1 MGVEEDAC
9 IVAASYQSFGT
20 ETVVELWL
28 RAREG
33 HSTLLLVHGL
43 RPFLEIAVAG
53 KTANLPSDIEEKLE
67 KVRSIKG
74 VTSIHNPIEKW
85 TDLGIKPHW
94 KVEVKQP
101 WMITSGPK
109 IRDSIKALGGWTVT
123 SADIIFPQR
132 LLLDLDLG
140 PHIRWKGELLPKD
153 GDVIRDAGGRGQ
165 YPTDRVA
172 RCHIDDLRATEA
184 FAAPFVTFSFDLE
197 TSIES
202 GRILCAAAVV
212 EQNGQSETYRFRGDE
227 REMLEGLTRLVRESD
242 PDIITGYNIDNFD
255 LPKIK
260 ERMKA
265 LEDSKDQ
272 LTRASLAGW
281 GRIPITEEACKG
293 GVRGAPILAN
303 RQQNRKWTLSGR
315 CVMDAW
321 WEARMT
327 LRPKRET
334 LKFVSE
340 LLFPEREELRKMDV
354 DASRMDEEWASRPD
368 VVLDY
373 CAQDA
378 LLPIEILNAISATA
392 RKEALAAVG
401 KVPLETTIIGSTS
414 QWLDSLVIRLADRE
428 NIAVPMTRRGGKSDA
443 ITGGYVHDIEGGR
456 YPWVAVLDFK
466 SMYPSIMITNNICH
480 TTRVDNVDESTEVNE
495 SPSGTK
501 FLKKE
506 IREGLVP
513 RLLQDLMAQRDEH
526 KKQMKCAEDE
536 STRMFHNQM
545 QSAVKILMNTFY
557 GVFASAFYRFTH
569 PDIGSAITAWARS
582 NIKKI
587 IHALDQEGHPVVY
600 SDTDSV
606 FVSAPGEGKEALVE
620 FGQELASRFT
630 KEGAELEFEKGLSVF
645 FSHGAKKR
653 YVGRV
658 VWPEEDL
665 LIRGYEVRR
674 TDSFELLNRT
684 MMGTFERI
692 LDGDEEGAYKHV
704 IDLIRSVKA
713 GEVDVEDLII
723 SRSCKGKWD
732 SKNNEWEFDSV
743 YANPDGLPYVK
754 AARKRIARGLQ
765 FTPGM
770 KVSYIVTDAKN
781 GQTVEPWL
789 VAETDDPPPTPDWAF
804 YAERLARAMGR
815 ITEVYGWSKE
825 DLLKGSRQ
833 STLFSF

>member
-1 MGVEEDAC
+1 MPVEEEAC
-9 IVAASYQSFGT
+9 IVAASYQGFGSK
-20 ETVVELWL
+20 TVIELWL

-43 RPFLEIAVAG
+43 RPFLEIAVPG
-53 KTANLPSDIEEKLE
+53 KATELPDDIEERLE
-67 KVRSIKG
+67 MVRNVKD
-74 VTSIHNPIEKW
+74 VTHIHSPIDKW
-85 TDLGIKPHW
+85 TDLGTKPHW

-101 WMITSGPK
+101 YNVPK
-109 IRDSIKALGGWTVT
+109 IREALKTRWELS
-123 SADIIFPQR
+123 SADIVFPQR
-132 LLLDLDLG
+132 LLLEMDLG
-140 PHIRWKGELLPKD
+140 SHIRWSGELLPKE
-153 GDVIRDAGGRGQ
+153 GDIIREAGGRGL
-165 YPTDRVA
+165 YPTDHIA
-172 RCHIDDLRATEA
+172 HCHIDDLSRIDA
-184 FAAPFVTFSFDLE
+184 FAAPFITFSFDLE
-197 TSIES
+197 TSIET
-202 GRILCAAAVV
+202 GKILCAAAVV
-212 EQNGQSETYRFRGDE
+212 EQNGQSETHTFRGDE
-227 REMLEGLTRLVRESD
+227 REMLEGLTRLVRDSD

-255 LPKIK
+255 LPKVK
-260 ERMKA
+260 ERMQD
-265 LEDSKDQ
+265 LEERNDK
-272 LTRASLAGW
+272 LTRAILAGW
-281 GRIPITEEACKG
+281 GRIPITEESCKG
-293 GVRGAPILAN
+293 GVRGPPILAN
-303 RQQNRKWTLSGR
+303 RQQNRKWTLTGR

-354 DASRMDEEWASRPD
+354 DASRMDEEWAARPD
-368 VVLDY
+368 VVLEY

-378 LLPIEILNAISATA
+378 LLPIEILDAISATA
-392 RKEALAAVG
+392 RKEALASVG
-401 KVPLETTIIGSTS
+401 KVPLETAITGSTS

-466 SMYPSIMITNNICH
+466 SMYPSIMISNNICH
-480 TTRVDNVDESTEVNE
+480 TTRVDSSDETNEVNL

-501 FLKKE
+501 FLKKQV
-506 IREGLVP
+506 REGLVP
-513 RLLQDLMAQRDEH
+513 RLLEDLMAQRDEH
-526 KKQMKCAEDE
+526 KALMKDAKDD
-536 STRMFHNQM
+536 SIRMFHDQM

-569 PDIGSAITAWARS
+569 QDIGSAITAWARS

-587 IHALDQEGHPVVY
+587 IHALEEEGHPVVY

-606 FVSAPGEGKEALVE
+606 FVSAPEEGKDSLVK
-620 FGQELASRFT
+620 FGHELANRFT

-674 TDSFELLNRT
+674 TDSFDLLNQT

-704 IDLIRSVKA
+704 IGLIRSVKA
-713 GEVDVEDLII
+713 GDANVEDLII

-732 SKNNEWEFDSV
+732 SKKNEWDFSSV
-743 YANPDGLPYVK
+743 YANPDGLPYVQ

-770 KVSYIVTDAKN
+770 KVSYIVTDAKK

-789 VAETDDPPPTPDWAF
+789 VSETGDEPPIPDWLF

-815 ITEVYGWSKE
+815 ITEVYGWTAK
-825 DLLKGSRQ
+825 DLLLGSRQ
-833 STLFSF
+833 QTFDFF

>member
-1 MGVEEDAC
+1 MSAEEEAC
-9 IVAASYQSFGT
+9 IVAASYQSFGSK
-20 ETVVELWL
+20 TVVELWL

-43 RPFLEIAVAG
+43 RPFLEIAVRG
-53 KTANLPSDIEEKLE
+53 SSTDLPDDINERLE
-67 KVRSIKG
+67 KVRNVKD
-74 VTSIHNPIEKW
+74 VTLIHDPVDKW
-85 TDLGIKPHW
+85 TDKGTKPHW
-94 KVEVKQP
+94 KVEVRQP
-101 WMITSGPK
+101 YNVPK
-109 IRDSIKALGGWTVT
+109 IRETLRGYDWKVS

-132 LLLDLDLG
+132 LLLELDLG
-140 PHIRWKGELLPKD
+140 PHIAWKGELLPSD
-153 GDVIRDAGGRGQ
+153 GDAIQDAGGRGL
-165 YPTDRVA
+165 YPTNRVA
-172 RCHIDDLRATEA
+172 RCNIEDLRSIDA
-184 FAAPFVTFSFDLE
+184 FAAPLITFSFDLE

-202 GRILCAAAVV
+202 GHILCAAAVIQ
-212 EQNGQSETYRFRGDE
+212 QNGKSETHTFRGDE
-227 REMLEGLTRLVRESD
+227 RKMLEDLTRLVRDSD

-260 ERMKA
+260 ERMEE
-265 LEDSKDQ
+265 LEDGNDKLS
-272 LTRASLAGW
+272 RAILAGW
-281 GRIPITEEACKG
+281 GRVPVTEEACKG
-293 GVRGAPILAN
+293 GRRGAPIIPN
-303 RQQNRKWTLSGR
+303 RQQNRKWTLTGR

-340 LLFPEREELRKMDV
+340 LLFPDREELRKMDV
-354 DASRMDEEWASRPD
+354 DSSRMDEEWAARPD
-368 VVLDY
+368 VVLEY

-378 LLPIEILNAISATA
+378 LLPIEILDAISATA

-401 KVPLETTIIGSTS
+401 KVPLETAIIGTTS
-414 QWLDSLVIRLADRE
+414 QWVDSLVIRLADRE

-443 ITGGYVHDIEGGR
+443 ITGGYVHEVKGGR
-456 YPWVAVLDFK
+456 EEWIAILDFK
-466 SMYPSIMITNNICH
+466 SMYPSIMISNNICY
-480 TTRVDNVDESTEVNE
+480 TTRVDNDYTSTEVHQ

-513 RLLQDLMAQRDEH
+513 RLLEDLMGQRDHH
-526 KKQMKCAEDE
+526 KAMMKGATDD
-536 STRMFHNQM
+536 SKRLFHDQM
-545 QSAVKILMNTFY
+545 QFAVKILMNTFY

-569 PDIGSAITAWARS
+569 QDIGSAITAWARS

-587 IHALDQEGHPVVY
+587 ISDLEEEGHPVVY
-600 SDTDSV
+600 SDTDSI
-606 FVSAPGEGKEALVE
+606 FVSSPEEGKDALVD
-620 FGQELASRFT
+620 FGHELANRFT

-674 TDSFELLNRT
+674 TDSFDLLNKT

-692 LDGDEEGAYKHV
+692 LDGDEEGAYQHV
-704 IDLIRSVKA
+704 ISLIRSVKA
-713 GEVDVEDLII
+713 GEADVADLIL
-723 SRSCKGKWD
+723 SRSCKGKVLKD
-732 SKNNEWEFDSV
+732 GTVDFSV
-743 YANPDGLPYVK
+743 YSNPDGLPYVQ
-754 AARKRIARGLQ
+754 AAKKRIARGLP

-770 KVSYIVTDAKN
+770 KVSYIVTAAK
-781 GQTVEPWL
+781 GVDGRQTVEPWL
-789 VAETDDPPPTPDWAF
+789 VAETGDAPPVPDWSF

-815 ITEVYGWSKE
+815 ITEVYGWSKK
-825 DLLKGSRQ
+825 DLLLGSRQ
-833 STLFSF
+833 QTFDFF

>member
-1 MGVEEDAC
+1 MSAEEEAC
-9 IVAASYQSFGT
+9 IVAASYQGFGSQ
-20 ETVVELWL
+20 TVVELWL

-43 RPFLEIAVAG
+43 RPFLEIAVIG
-53 KTANLPSDIEEKLE
+53 KTGDLPTDIEERLE
-67 KVRSIKG
+67 KVRKVKD
-74 VTSIHNPIEKW
+74 VTLIHSPVDKW
-85 TDLGIKPHW
+85 TDLGTKPHW

-101 WMITSGPK
+101 YNVPK
-109 IRDSIKALGGWTVT
+109 IRDALKSDGWVVT
-123 SADIIFPQR
+123 SADIVFPQR
-132 LLLDLDLG
+132 LLLDLNLG
-140 PHIRWKGELLPKD
+140 PHIAWKGDLLPKD
-153 GDVIRDAGGRGQ
+153 GDAIRDAGGRGL
-165 YPTDRVA
+165 YPTDQVA
-172 RCHIDDLRATEA
+172 RCHIDDLRAIEA
-184 FAAPFVTFSFDLE
+184 FAAPLVTFSFDLE
-197 TSIES
+197 TSIET

-212 EQNGQSETYRFRGDE
+212 EQNGESETHTFRGDE
-227 REMLEGLTRLVRESD
+227 REMLEGLTRLVRDSD

-260 ERMKA
+260 ERMEE
-265 LEDSKDQ
+265 LEDSKDR
-272 LTRASLAGW
+272 LTRAMLAGW
-281 GRIPITEEACKG
+281 GRVPVTEEACKG
-293 GVRGAPILAN
+293 SRRGAPILAN

-354 DASRMDEEWASRPD
+354 DASRMDEEWAARPD
-368 VVLDY
+368 VVLEY

-378 LLPIEILNAISATA
+378 LLPIEILDAISATA

-401 KVPLETTIIGSTS
+401 MVPLETAIIGSTS

-480 TTRVDNVDESTEVNE
+480 TTRVDSTDDSSEVNQ

-506 IREGLVP
+506 VREGLVP

-526 KKQMKCAEDE
+526 KALMKSAEDD
-536 STRMFHNQM
+536 STRMFHDQM

-587 IHALDQEGHPVVY
+587 IHALDEEGHPVVY

-606 FVSAPGEGKEALVE
+606 FVSAPDEGNDALIS
-620 FGQELASRFT
+620 FGHELAARFT

-674 TDSFELLNRT
+674 TDSFDLLNRT

-704 IDLIRSVKA
+704 INLIRSVKA
-713 GEVDVEDLII
+713 GEVEVVDLIL
-723 SRSCKGKWD
+723 SRSCKGKVLKD
-732 SKNNEWEFDSV
+732 GTVDFSV
-743 YANPDGLPYVK
+743 YSNPDGLPYVQ
-754 AARKRIARGLQ
+754 AARKRIARGLP

-770 KVSYIVTDAKN
+770 KVSYIVTAAKDEN
-781 GQTVEPWL
+781 GRQAVEPWL
-789 VAETDDPPPTPDWAF
+789 VAETGDAPPIPDWSF

-815 ITEVYGWSKE
+815 ITEVYGWSDK
-825 DLLKGSRQ
+825 DLLLGSRQ
-833 STLFSF
+833 QTFDFF

>member
-1 MGVEEDAC
+1 MSAEEEAC
-9 IVAASYQSFGT
+9 IVATSYQPFGSQ
-20 ETVVELWL
+20 TVVELWL

-43 RPFLEIAVAG
+43 RPFLEIAVLG
-53 KTANLPSDIEEKLE
+53 KTAELPIDIEERLE
-67 KVRSIKG
+67 KVRNVKD
-74 VTSIHNPIEKW
+74 VTLIHSPVDKW

-101 WMITSGPK
+101 YNVPK
-109 IRDSIKALGGWTVT
+109 IREALKAEGWIVS

-140 PHIRWKGELLPKD
+140 PHIAWKGQLLPKD
-153 GDVIRDAGGRGQ
+153 GDAIRDAGGRGL
-165 YPTDRVA
+165 YPTDQVA
-172 RCHIDDLRATEA
+172 RCHIDDLQNVEA
-184 FAAPFVTFSFDLE
+184 FAAPFITFSFDLE
-197 TSIES
+197 TSIET

-212 EQNGQSETYRFRGDE
+212 QQNGQSETHTFRGDE
-227 REMLEGLTRLVRESD
+227 REMMEGLTRLVRDSD

-255 LPKIK
+255 LPRIK
-260 ERMKA
+260 ERMEE
-265 LEDSKDQ
+265 LEDRKDR
-272 LTRASLAGW
+272 LTKAALAGW
-281 GRIPITEEACKG
+281 ARVPITEDACKG
-293 GVRGAPILAN
+293 SRNRGPQILAH
-303 RQQNRKWTLSGR
+303 RQLNRKWTLTGR

-340 LLFPEREELRKMDV
+340 LLFPDREELRKMDV
-354 DASRMDEEWASRPD
+354 DASRMDEEWAARPD
-368 VVLDY
+368 VVLEY

-378 LLPIEILNAISATA
+378 LLPIEILDAISATA

-401 KVPLETTIIGSTS
+401 MVPLETAIIGSTS

-480 TTRVDNVDESTEVNE
+480 TTRVDNSDETTEVNQ

-506 IREGLVP
+506 VREGLVP
-513 RLLQDLMAQRDEH
+513 RLLQDLMSQRDEH
-526 KKQMKCAEDE
+526 KALMKNAQDA
-536 STRMFHNQM
+536 SVRMFHDQM

-569 PDIGSAITAWARS
+569 QDIGSAITAWARS

-587 IHALDQEGHPVVY
+587 IYALEEEGHPVVY

-606 FVSAPGEGKEALVE
+606 FVSAPEEGKETLVS
-620 FGQELASRFT
+620 FGHELANRFT

-658 VWPEEDL
+658 IWPEEEL

-674 TDSFELLNRT
+674 TDSFDLLNKT
-684 MMGTFERI
+684 MMGTFEKI
-692 LDGDEEGAYKHV
+692 LDGDEDEACKQV
-704 IDLIRSVKA
+704 IGLIRSVKA
-713 GEVDVEDLII
+713 GEVDVADLII
-723 SRSCKGKWD
+723 SRSCKGKVLKD
-732 SKNNEWEFDSV
+732 GTVDFSV
-743 YANPDGLPYVK
+743 YSNPDGLPYVQ

-770 KVSYIVTDAKN
+770 KVSYIVTDAKKRPL
-781 GQTVEPWL
+781 TVEPWL
-789 VAETDDPPPTPDWAF
+789 VAETGDAPPVPDWSF

-815 ITEVYGWSKE
+815 ITEVYGWSDK
-825 DLLKGSRQ
+825 DLLLGSRQ
-833 STLFSF
+833 QTFNFF

>member
-1 MGVEEDAC
+1 MSAEEEAC
-9 IVAASYQSFGT
+9 IVAASYQSFGSQ
-20 ETVVELWL
+20 TVVELWL

-43 RPFLEIAVAG
+43 RPFLEIAVRG
-53 KTANLPSDIEEKLE
+53 SSTDLPDDIEERLDNVR
-67 KVRSIKG
+67 KVKD
-74 VTSIHNPIEKW
+74 VTLIHDPVDKW
-85 TDLGIKPHW
+85 TDKGTKPHW
-94 KVEVKQP
+94 KVEVRQP
-101 WMITSGPK
+101 YNVPK
-109 IRDSIKALGGWTVT
+109 IREALKTNWKVS

-140 PHIRWKGELLPKD
+140 PHIAWKGELLPSD
-153 GDVIRDAGGRGQ
+153 GDAIRDAGGRGL
-165 YPTDRVA
+165 YPTDQVA
-172 RCHIDDLRATEA
+172 RCTIEDLRAIDA
-184 FAAPFVTFSFDLE
+184 FAAPFITFSFDLE

-202 GRILCAAAVV
+202 GHILCAAAVI
-212 EQNGQSETYRFRGDE
+212 EQNGKSETHTFRGDE
-227 REMLEGLTRLVRESD
+227 REMLEGLTRLVRDSD

-255 LPKIK
+255 LPRIK
-260 ERMKA
+260 ERMEA
-265 LEDSKDQ
+265 LEDRNDKLS
-272 LTRASLAGW
+272 RAILAGW
-281 GRIPITEEACKG
+281 GRIPITEGACKG
-293 GVRGAPILAN
+293 GGRRGPPIMAN
-303 RQQNRKWTLSGR
+303 RQQNRKWTLTGR

-354 DASRMDEEWASRPD
+354 DASRMDEEWAARPD
-368 VVLDY
+368 VVLEY

-378 LLPIEILNAISATA
+378 LLPIEILNAISATV

-401 KVPLETTIIGSTS
+401 KVPLETSIGGSTS

-428 NIAVPMTRRGGKSDA
+428 NVAVPTTRRGGKSDA
-443 ITGGYVHDIEGGR
+443 ITGGYVHEVTGGR
-456 YPWVAVLDFK
+456 YPWIAVLDFK
-466 SMYPSIMITNNICH
+466 SMYPSIMISNNICY
-480 TTRVDNVDESTEVNE
+480 TTRVDNDYTSTEVHE
-495 SPSGTK
+495 SPSHTK

-513 RLLQDLMAQRDEH
+513 RLLEDLMTQRDHH
-526 KKQMKCAEDE
+526 KAMMKSVTDE
-536 STRMFHNQM
+536 SERLFHDQM
-545 QSAVKILMNTFY
+545 QYAVKILMNTFY

-569 PDIGSAITAWARS
+569 PDIGSAITAWARF

-587 IHALDQEGHPVVY
+587 INTLDEEGHPVVY
-600 SDTDSV
+600 SDTDSI
-606 FVSAPGEGKEALVE
+606 FVSSPEEGKEALVA
-620 FGQELASRFT
+620 FGHELANRFT

-658 VWPEEDL
+658 VWPEEEL

-674 TDSFELLNRT
+674 TDSFDLLNTT

-704 IDLIRSVKA
+704 ISLIRSVKD
-713 GEVDVEDLII
+713 GEVDVAELIL
-723 SRSCKGKWD
+723 SRSCKGKVLKD
-732 SKNNEWEFDSV
+732 GTVDFSV
-743 YANPDGLPYVK
+743 YSNPDGLPYVQ
-754 AARKRIARGLQ
+754 AAKKRIARGLP

-770 KVSYIVTDAKN
+770 KVSYIVTAAK
-781 GQTVEPWL
+781 GEDGRQTVEPWL
-789 VAETDDPPPTPDWAF
+789 VAETGDPPPVPDWSF

-815 ITEVYGWSKE
+815 ITEVYGWKKE
-825 DLLKGSRQ
+825 DLLLGSRQ
-833 STLFSF
+833 QTFDFF

>member
-1 MGVEEDAC
+1 MSAEEEAC
-9 IVAASYQSFGT
+9 IVSASYQGFGSK
-20 ETVVELWL
+20 TVVELWL
-28 RAREG
+28 RARAG

-43 RPFLEIAVAG
+43 RPFLEIATMGSAEV
-53 KTANLPSDIEEKLE
+53 PSPDLEERLE
-67 KVRSIKG
+67 KARKVKD
-74 VTSIHNPIEKW
+74 VTLIHPPVDKW
-85 TDLGIKPHW
+85 TDLGTKPHW

-101 WMITSGPK
+101 YNVPK
-109 IRDSIKALGGWTVT
+109 IRDSLKSDGWMVS
-123 SADIIFPQR
+123 SADIVFPQR

-140 PHIRWKGELLPKD
+140 PHIAWKGELLPKD
-153 GDVIRDAGGRGQ
+153 GDAIRDAGGRGL
-165 YPTDRVA
+165 YPTDQVA
-172 RCHIDDLRATEA
+172 SCHIDDLRAIEA

-212 EQNGQSETYRFRGDE
+212 EQNGESETHTFKGDE
-227 REMLEGLTRLVRESD
+227 REMLEGLTRLVRDSD

-260 ERMKA
+260 ERMEE
-265 LEDSKDQ
+265 LEDSKDR
-272 LTRASLAGW
+272 LTKAALAGW
-281 GRIPITEEACKG
+281 GRIPITEGACKG
-293 GVRGAPILAN
+293 GVRGPPILAN
-303 RQQNRKWTLSGR
+303 RQQNRKWNLSGR
-315 CVMDAW
+315 CIMDAW

-340 LLFPEREELRKMDV
+340 LLFPDREELRKMDV
-354 DASRMDEEWASRPD
+354 DASRMDEEWAARPD
-368 VVLDY
+368 VVLEY

-378 LLPIEILNAISATA
+378 LLPIEILDAISATA

-401 KVPLETTIIGSTS
+401 MVPLETAIIGSTS

-428 NIAVPMTRRGGKSDA
+428 NIAVPMTNRRGKSDA

-456 YPWVAVLDFK
+456 YPWVAILDFK

-480 TTRVDNVDESTEVNE
+480 TTRVDSTDESSEVNE

-506 IREGLVP
+506 VREGLVP
-513 RLLQDLMAQRDEH
+513 RLLQDLMAQRDQH
-526 KKQMKCAEDE
+526 KALMKSADDN
-536 STRMFHNQM
+536 STRMFHDQM

-587 IHALDQEGHPVVY
+587 IHALEEEGHPVVY

-606 FVSAPGEGKEALVE
+606 FVSAPDEGKDALVS
-620 FGQELASRFT
+620 FGHELAARFT

-674 TDSFELLNRT
+674 TDSFDLLNKT
-684 MMGTFERI
+684 MMSTFERI

-704 IDLIRSVKA
+704 IGLIRSVKA
-713 GEVDVEDLII
+713 GESNVEDLII

-732 SKNNEWEFDSV
+732 SKKNEWDFHSV
-743 YANPDGLPYVK
+743 YANPDGLPYVQ

-770 KVSYIVTDAKN
+770 KVSYIVTDAKK

-789 VAETDDPPPTPDWAF
+789 VAETGDAPPVPDWSF

-815 ITEVYGWSKE
+815 ITEVYGWSSK
-825 DLLKGSRQ
+825 DLLLGSRQ
-833 STLFSF
+833 QTFDFF

>member
-1 MGVEEDAC
+1 MSVEEEAC
-9 IVAASYQSFGT
+9 IVATSYQGSGSQ
-20 ETVVELWL
+20 TVIELWL

-43 RPFLEIAVAG
+43 RPFFEIALPG
-53 KTANLPSDIEEKLE
+53 KTAELPGDLEERLSIVREVKDITL
-67 KVRSIKG
+67 
-74 VTSIHNPIEKW
+74 IHEPVEKW
-85 TDLGIKPHW
+85 TDLGTKLHW
-94 KVEVKQP
+94 KVEVRQP
-101 WMITSGPK
+101 YNVPK
-109 IRDSIKALGGWTVT
+109 IRDTVKALGWEVS
-123 SADIIFPQR
+123 SADIVFPQR

-140 PHIRWKGELLPKD
+140 PHIAWSGELLPKE
-153 GDVIRDAGGRGQ
+153 GDMIRDAGGRGL
-165 YPTDRVA
+165 YPTDQVA
-172 RCHIDDLRATEA
+172 RCHIDDLRTIDA
-184 FAAPFVTFSFDLE
+184 FAAPFITFSFDLE

-202 GRILCAAAVV
+202 GKILCAAAVV
-212 EQNGQSETYRFRGDE
+212 EQNGKSETHTFRGDE
-227 REMLEGLTRLVRESD
+227 REMLEGLTRLVRDSD

-260 ERMKA
+260 ERMEA
-265 LEDSKDQ
+265 LEDRKDR
-272 LTRASLAGW
+272 LTRAILAGW
-281 GRIPITEEACKG
+281 GRVPATEEACKG
-293 GVRGAPILAN
+293 GGMRGAPIVPN
-303 RQQNRKWTLSGR
+303 RQQNRRWTLTGR

-368 VVLDY
+368 VVLQY

-378 LLPIEILNAISATA
+378 LLPIEILDAISAIA

-401 KVPLETTIIGSTS
+401 KVPLETAIIGTTS
-414 QWLDSLVIRLADRE
+414 QWLDSLVIRLADSE

-466 SMYPSIMITNNICH
+466 SMYPSIMISNNICH
-480 TTRVDNVDESTEVNE
+480 TTRVDTSDESSEVNQ

-501 FLKKE
+501 FLRKSV
-506 IREGLVP
+506 REGLVP
-513 RLLQDLMAQRDEH
+513 RLLEDLMAQRDEH
-526 KKQMKCAEDE
+526 KALMKSASDE
-536 STRMFHNQM
+536 STRMFHDQM

-587 IHALDQEGHPVVY
+587 IHALGEEGHPVVY

-606 FVSAPGEGKEALVE
+606 FVSAPEEGKDSLVK
-620 FGQELASRFT
+620 FGHELAGRFT

-674 TDSFELLNRT
+674 TDSFDLLNNT

-692 LDGDEEGAYKHV
+692 LDGDENGAVNHV
-704 IDLIRSVKA
+704 LGLIKSVKA
-713 GEVDVEDLII
+713 GDVEVSDLII
-723 SRSCKGKWD
+723 SRSCKGKVLKD
-732 SKNNEWEFDSV
+732 GTVDFTAV
-743 YANPDGLPYVK
+743 YANPDGLPYVQ
-754 AARKRIARGLQ
+754 AARKRIGRGLQ

-770 KVSYIVTDAKN
+770 KVSYIVTESRKRPL
-781 GQTVEPWL
+781 TVEPWL
-789 VAETDDPPPTPDWAF
+789 VAETGDAPPEPDWNF

-815 ITEVYGWSKE
+815 ITETYGWSAD

-833 STLFSF
+833 QTLFSF

>member
-1 MGVEEDAC
+1 MSQDGEGC
-9 IVAASYQSFGT
+9 IVAASYQGSGK
-20 ETVVELWL
+20 ETVVELWV

-33 HSTLLLVHGL
+33 HSVVLLVHGL
-43 RPFLEIAVAG
+43 RPFLEIAIPG
-53 KTANLPSDIEEKLE
+53 KSVEVPSDISGRLNL
-67 KVRSIKG
+67 VSALAD
-74 VTSIHNPIEKW
+74 VTEISGPVEKW
-85 TDLGIKPHW
+85 TESGMKPHW
-94 KVEVKQP
+94 RVEVTQP
-101 WMITSGPK
+101 YTVPK
-109 IRDSIKALGGWTVT
+109 LRKRLESEWEIS

-140 PHIRWKGELLPKD
+140 PHIGWSGELLEKD
-153 GDVIRDAGGRGQ
+153 GDAIREAGGQGL
-165 YPTDRVA
+165 YPTNQVV
-172 RCHIDDLRATEA
+172 RCGIDDLCSIDA

-202 GRILCAAAVV
+202 GHILCAAAVV
-212 EQNGQSETYRFRGDE
+212 EQNGKSETHTFQGDE

-260 ERMKA
+260 ERMEA
-265 LEDSKDQ
+265 LEDRKDRF
-272 LTRASLAGW
+272 TRAALAGW
-281 GRIPITEEACKG
+281 GRIPITEGACKG
-293 GVRGAPILAN
+293 SSRGPPILAN
-303 RQQNRKWTLSGR
+303 RQQNRKWRLTGR

-354 DASRMDEEWASRPD
+354 DASRMDEEWAARPD
-368 VVLDY
+368 VVLEY

-378 LLPIEILNAISATA
+378 LLPIEILDTISATT

-428 NIAVPMTRRGGKSDA
+428 NVAVPMTRRGGKSDA
-443 ITGGYVHDIEGGR
+443 ITGGYVHEVKGGR
-456 YPWVAVLDFK
+456 EEWIAVLDFK
-466 SMYPSIMITNNICH
+466 SMYPSIMISNNICH
-480 TTRVDNVDESTEVNE
+480 TTRVDNDDTSTDVNQ

-506 IREGLVP
+506 VREGLVP
-513 RLLQDLMAQRDEH
+513 RLLEDLMSQRDHH
-526 KKQMKCAEDE
+526 KVMMKSVTDE
-536 STRMFHNQM
+536 SERLFHDQM
-545 QSAVKILMNTFY
+545 QKAVKILMNTFY
-557 GVFASAFYRFTH
+557 GVYASAFYRFTH
-569 PDIGSAITAWARS
+569 QDIGSAITAWARF

-587 IHALDQEGHPVVY
+587 ISALEEEGHPVVY

-606 FVSAPGEGKEALVE
+606 FVSAPEEGKESLVE
-620 FGQELASRFT
+620 FGHELASRFT

-658 VWPEEDL
+658 VWPEEEL
-665 LIRGYEVRR
+665 LIRGYEIRR
-674 TDSFELLNRT
+674 TDSFDLLNQT
-684 MMGTFERI
+684 MMETFERI
-692 LDGDEEGAYKHV
+692 LDGDEEGAYQHV
-704 IDLIRSVKA
+704 ISLIRSVKA
-713 GEVDVEDLII
+713 GEVDVVDLIL
-723 SRSCKGKWD
+723 SRSCKGKVLKD
-732 SKNNEWEFDSV
+732 GTVDFSV
-743 YANPDGLPYVK
+743 YSNPDGLPYVQ
-754 AARKRIARGLQ
+754 AARKRISRGLP

-770 KVSYIVTDAKN
+770 KVSYIVTAAK
-781 GQTVEPWL
+781 GEGGRQTVEPWL
-789 VAETDDPPPTPDWAF
+789 VAETGDDPPVPDWLF

-815 ITEVYGWSKE
+815 ITEVYGWSDK
-825 DLLKGSRQ
+825 DLLAGSRQ
-833 STLFSF
+833 QTFDFF

>member
-1 MGVEEDAC
+1 MSAEEEAC
-9 IVAASYQSFGT
+9 IVAASYQSFGS

-43 RPFLEIAVAG
+43 RPFLEIAVRG
-53 KTANLPSDIEEKLE
+53 SSTDLPDDIDERLE
-67 KVRSIKG
+67 QVRNVKD
-74 VTSIHNPIEKW
+74 VTRIHDPVDKW
-85 TDLGIKPHW
+85 TDEGTKPHW
-94 KVEVKQP
+94 KVEVRQP
-101 WMITSGPK
+101 YIVPK
-109 IRDSIKALGGWTVT
+109 IREVLKSDWKVT

-140 PHIRWKGELLPKD
+140 PHIAWKGELLPSD
-153 GDVIRDAGGRGQ
+153 GEAIREAGGRGL
-165 YPTDRVA
+165 YPTDQVA
-172 RCHIDDLRATEA
+172 RCNIDDLHAIDA
-184 FAAPFVTFSFDLE
+184 FAAPFITFSFDLE

-202 GRILCAAAVV
+202 GHILCAAAVV
-212 EQNGQSETYRFRGDE
+212 EQNGKSETHTFRGDE
-227 REMLEGLTRLVRESD
+227 REMLEGLTRLVRDSD

-255 LPKIK
+255 LPRIK
-260 ERMKA
+260 ERMEA
-265 LEDSKDQ
+265 HENSGDR
-272 LTRASLAGW
+272 LTRAALAGW

-293 GVRGAPILAN
+293 GRRGAPIMAN
-303 RQQNRKWTLSGR
+303 RQQNRKWTLTGR

-340 LLFPEREELRKMDV
+340 LLFPDREELRKMDV
-354 DASRMDEEWASRPD
+354 DASRMDEEWAARPD
-368 VVLDY
+368 VVLEY

-378 LLPIEILNAISATA
+378 LLPIEILDAISATA
-392 RKEALAAVG
+392 RKETLAAVG
-401 KVPLETTIIGSTS
+401 KVPLETAVIGSTS

-428 NIAVPMTRRGGKSDA
+428 NVAVPMTRRGGKSDA
-443 ITGGYVHDIEGGR
+443 ITGGYVHEIEGGR

-466 SMYPSIMITNNICH
+466 SMYPSIMISNNICH
-480 TTRVDNVDESTEVNE
+480 TTRVDNDNQSTEVNQ

-506 IREGLVP
+506 VREGLVP
-513 RLLQDLMAQRDEH
+513 RLLEDLMSQRDHH
-526 KKQMKCAEDE
+526 KAMMKSTTDE
-536 STRMFHNQM
+536 SERLFHDQM
-545 QSAVKILMNTFY
+545 QFAVKILMNTFY

-587 IHALDQEGHPVVY
+587 IHSLEEEGHPVVY
-600 SDTDSV
+600 SDTDSI
-606 FVSAPGEGKEALVE
+606 FVSSPEEGKDALIS
-620 FGQELASRFT
+620 FGHELASRFT

-658 VWPEEDL
+658 VWPEEEL

-674 TDSFELLNRT
+674 TDSFDLLNQT

-704 IDLIRSVKA
+704 INLIRSVKA
-713 GEVDVEDLII
+713 GEVEVSDLIL
-723 SRSCKGKWD
+723 SRSCKGKVLKD
-732 SKNNEWEFDSV
+732 GTVDFSV
-743 YANPDGLPYVK
+743 YSNPDGLPYVQ
-754 AARKRIARGLQ
+754 AARKRIARGLS

-770 KVSYIVTDAKN
+770 KVSYIVTAAKDEN
-781 GQTVEPWL
+781 GRQAVEPWL
-789 VAETDDPPPTPDWAF
+789 VAETGDAPPVPDWNF
-804 YAERLARAMGR
+804 YAERLAKAMGR
-815 ITEVYGWSKE
+815 ITEVYGWSEK
-825 DLLKGSRQ
+825 DLLLGSRP
-833 STLFSF
+833 SKLSDFF

>member
-1 MGVEEDAC
+1 MSAEEEAC
-9 IVAASYQSFGT
+9 IVAASYQSFGS

-43 RPFLEIAVAG
+43 RPFFEIAVRG
-53 KTANLPSDIEEKLE
+53 SSTDLPDDIDERLE
-67 KVRSIKG
+67 KVRKVKD
-74 VTSIHNPIEKW
+74 VTLIHDPVDKW
-85 TDLGIKPHW
+85 TDKGIKPHW
-94 KVEVKQP
+94 KVEIRQP
-101 WMITSGPK
+101 YNVPK
-109 IRDSIKALGGWTVT
+109 IRESLKADWKIT

-140 PHIRWKGELLPKD
+140 PHIAWKGELLPSD
-153 GDVIRDAGGRGQ
+153 GDAIRDAGGRGL
-165 YPTDRVA
+165 YPTDHVA
-172 RCHIDDLRATEA
+172 RCTIEDLRAIDA

-202 GRILCAAAVV
+202 GHILCAAAVV
-212 EQNGQSETYRFRGDE
+212 EQNGKSETHTFRGDE
-227 REMLEGLTRLVRESD
+227 REMLEGLTRLVRDSD

-255 LPKIK
+255 LPRIK
-260 ERMKA
+260 ERMEA
-265 LEDSKDQ
+265 HEDGNDK
-272 LTRASLAGW
+272 LTRAILAGW
-281 GRIPITEEACKG
+281 GRIPVTEEACKG
-293 GVRGAPILAN
+293 GRRGAPIMAN
-303 RQQNRKWTLSGR
+303 RQQNRKWTLTGR

-354 DASRMDEEWASRPD
+354 DASRMDEEWAARPD
-368 VVLDY
+368 VVLEY

-378 LLPIEILNAISATA
+378 LLPIEILDAISATV

-428 NIAVPMTRRGGKSDA
+428 NVAVPTTRRGGKSEA
-443 ITGGYVHDIEGGR
+443 ITGGYVHEVQGGR
-456 YPWVAVLDFK
+456 EEWIAILDFK
-466 SMYPSIMITNNICH
+466 SMYPSIMISNNICH
-480 TTRVDNVDESTEVNE
+480 TTRVDRADESTEVHQ

-506 IREGLVP
+506 VREGLVP
-513 RLLQDLMAQRDEH
+513 RLLEDLMAQRDHH
-526 KKQMKCAEDE
+526 KTMMKSVTEE
-536 STRMFHNQM
+536 SERMFHDQM
-545 QSAVKILMNTFY
+545 QFAVKILMNTFY

-569 PDIGSAITAWARS
+569 QDIGSAITAWARS

-587 IHALDQEGHPVVY
+587 INDLEEEGHPVVY
-600 SDTDSV
+600 SDTDSI
-606 FVSAPGEGKEALVE
+606 FVSSPEEGKDALVD
-620 FGQELASRFT
+620 FGHELANRFT

-674 TDSFELLNRT
+674 TDSFDLLNKT

-704 IDLIRSVKA
+704 ISLIRSVKD
-713 GEVDVEDLII
+713 GEADVADLIL
-723 SRSCKGKWD
+723 SRSCKGKVLKD
-732 SKNNEWEFDSV
+732 GTVDFDSV
-743 YANPDGLPYVK
+743 YANPDGLPYVQ
-754 AARKRIARGLQ
+754 AARKRIARGLP

-770 KVSYIVTDAKN
+770 KVSYIVTAAK
-781 GQTVEPWL
+781 GEDGRQTVEPWL
-789 VAETDDPPPTPDWAF
+789 VAETGDPPPVPDWKF
-804 YAERLARAMGR
+804 YAERLAKAMGR
-815 ITEVYGWSKE
+815 ITEVYGWSEK
-825 DLLKGSRQ
+825 DLLLGSRQ
-833 STLFSF
+833 QTFDFF

>member
-1 MGVEEDAC
+1 MPVEEEAC
-9 IVAASYQSFGT
+9 IVAASYQGFGS
-20 ETVVELWL
+20 ETVIELWL

-43 RPFLEIAVAG
+43 RPFLEIAVPG
-53 KTANLPSDIEEKLE
+53 KATALPEDIEERLE
-67 KVRSIKG
+67 MVRNVKD
-74 VTSIHNPIEKW
+74 VTHIHSPVDKW
-85 TDLGIKPHW
+85 TDLGTKPHW

-101 WMITSGPK
+101 YNVPK
-109 IRDSIKALGGWTVT
+109 IREALKTRWELS
-123 SADIIFPQR
+123 SADIVFPQR

-140 PHIRWKGELLPKD
+140 PHIAWKGELLPKD
-153 GDVIRDAGGRGQ
+153 GDTIRDAGGRGL
-165 YPTDRVA
+165 YPTDQIA
-172 RCHIDDLRATEA
+172 RCHIDDLSSIDA
-184 FAAPFVTFSFDLE
+184 FAAPFITFSFDLE

-202 GRILCAAAVV
+202 GKILCAAAVV
-212 EQNGQSETYRFRGDE
+212 EQNGHSETHTFRGDE
-227 REMLEGLTRLVRESD
+227 REMLEGLTRLVRDSD

-260 ERMKA
+260 ERMQD
-265 LEDSKDQ
+265 LEERNDK
-272 LTRASLAGW
+272 LTRATLAGW

-293 GVRGAPILAN
+293 GVRGPPILAN
-303 RQQNRKWTLSGR
+303 RQQNRKWTLAGR

-340 LLFPEREELRKMDV
+340 LLFPERDELRKMDV
-354 DASRMDEEWASRPD
+354 DASRMDEEWAARPD
-368 VVLDY
+368 VVLEY

-378 LLPIEILNAISATA
+378 LLPIEILDAISSTA
-392 RKEALAAVG
+392 RKEALASVG
-401 KVPLETTIIGSTS
+401 MVPLETAIIGTTS

-466 SMYPSIMITNNICH
+466 SMYPSIMISNNICH
-480 TTRVDNVDESTEVNE
+480 TTRVDSSDETNEVNL

-506 IREGLVP
+506 VREGLVP
-513 RLLQDLMAQRDEH
+513 RLLEDLMAQRDEH
-526 KKQMKCAEDE
+526 KALMKDAKDE
-536 STRMFHNQM
+536 SNRMFHNQM

-569 PDIGSAITAWARS
+569 QDIGSAITAWARS

-587 IHALDQEGHPVVY
+587 IHALEDEGHPVVY

-606 FVSAPGEGKEALVE
+606 FVSAPEEGKDSLVQ
-620 FGQELASRFT
+620 FGHELANRFT

-665 LIRGYEVRR
+665 LIRGYEVRS
-674 TDSFELLNRT
+674 TDSFDLLNQT

-704 IDLIRSVKA
+704 IGLIRSVKA
-713 GEVDVEDLII
+713 GEVNVEDLII

-732 SKNNEWEFDSV
+732 SKKKEWDFHSV
-743 YANPDGLPYVK
+743 YANPDGLPYVQ
-754 AARKRIARGLQ
+754 AARKRIAKGLQ

-770 KVSYIVTDAKN
+770 KVSYIVTDTKD

-789 VAETDDPPPTPDWAF
+789 VAETGDEPPIPDWMF

-815 ITEVYGWSKE
+815 ITEVYGWSSK
-825 DLLKGSRQ
+825 DLLLGSRP
-833 STLFSF
+833 SKLSDFF